1 MAQRQRQRR
10 GRRRCPSNNK
20 GVFHYVCMCRSQLA
34 LAGDN
39 HAYTRVTCTH
49 MHLKARTRKHTHTQ
63 AHAST
68 RTRNKQ
74 IYSYASKKRRK
85 NALKFKSQHS
95 IISSLWILYRLLFPH
110 HVFFLG
116 LFLQPD
122 TFAAVSSGQR
132 DQENS
137 LCQICASKH
146 TCLVTYSE
154 TLFLRDKIR
163 VQLMNPYLV
172 VFCWE

>member
-1 MAQRQRQRR
+1 M
-10 GRRRCPSNNK
+10 
-20 GVFHYVCMCRSQLA
+20 HTHA
-34 LAGDN
+34 LKSTHTQA
-39 HAYTRVTCTH
+39 HAH
-49 MHLKARTRKHTHTQ
+49 ASTRKHTHTQ
-63 AHAST
+63 QA
-68 RTRNKQ
+68 NILICKQ
-74 IYSYASKKRRK
+74 KKAQKRSQIQIT
-85 NALKFKSQHS
+85 ALYYILSLNTVSVIFP
-95 IISSLWILYRLLFPH
+95 SSLAL
-110 HVFFLG
+110 FLG

-172 VFCWE
+172 VFC